1 MTVIYGLFPREG
13 RRRQYHKNPEFESS
27 DYRADSFLGI
37 TVVSV
42 PVGLGA
48 KWQAHLSPH
57 KPAGLATIPSPREGN
72 QGENKS
78 QKKQYLSLGLFG
90 IFKILIP
97 ESQQNDKM
105 WDSLR
110 E

>member
-13 RRRQYHKNPEFESS
+13 RRQQYHKNPEFESL

-42 PVGLGA
+42 PAGLRA

-57 KPAGLATIPSPREGN
+57 KPAGLATIPPPREGN

-78 QKKQYLSLGLFG
+78 EKAIFELGFV
-90 IFKILIP
+90 
-97 ESQQNDKM
+97 
-105 WDSLR
+105 WDFLNPNSR
-110 E
+110 VSAKR